1 MDVRLPN
8 GTVIKNVPEGT
19 SKEAVMQKA
28 IAAGL
33 AKPSDFGVTEAAKVP
48 ASEGIPLFDANN
60 NPIEADMPRGE
71 QKGKPEALGFLGP
84 AEVVLSAG
92 TGALSSLQGIATG
105 IVDAITSGKIGSEEG
120 VKLIEQSMQD
130 YARVGTY
137 QPRTQVG
144 QDIAK
149 KAGETLGALPPVVAG
164 FTPTQTLGA
173 MQSAGRSAQAL
184 GAERLMTKA
193 PATVKDAELAQQFA
207 EENALPL
214 TTSDVIPTTSAIG
227 KNIKV
232 LSEQTPIVGTSAL
245 RARQQNAR
253 VGLLDKLR
261 EETPEITDAALS
273 KALIESNDK
282 YSQAVAKRY
291 EDISQN
297 MGDTKLPIKKTIQA
311 IDNELFELSREG
323 VVKDNKT
330 IETLFTLRDDLLS
343 GPQDFQTLRNNRT
356 YIREQ
361 LKADSDK
368 PSTQANRVIDRV
380 YGAMTEDIRD
390 AVQGKLGDDA
400 RFKLDQVDKIYAV
413 EAKTQKKTKLR
424 NALANGDVKPE
435 EATKVLFSNSPTD
448 VRELYKTLDDKGRA
462 NARAAIIN
470 KLLDT
475 AGESPEK
482 FLSAAKKYKTQ
493 YNAFFKDAEKYKLD
507 GLIAYLNASRRAATA
522 NLDTATG
529 QRTIP
534 FLLAGG
540 VASDLTTSG
549 GAATA
554 AIGTLSALS
563 RLYESGPV
571 RRALMRMSKAKEG
584 TPNYDAALIGVDTAV
599 RSQIEQSE
607 KGKEKNK

>member
-1 MDVRLPN
+1 LY
-8 GTVIKNVPEGT
+8 GTIIKNVPEGT

-60 NPIEADMPRGE
+60 NPIDADMPRGE

-92 TGALSSLQGIATG
+92 TGALSSLQGVATG
-105 IVDAITSGKIGSEEG
+105 IVDAITSGKIGTEEG

-130 YARVGTY
+130 YARAGTY
-137 QPRTQVG
+137 QPRTQTG

-149 KAGETLGALPPVVAG
+149 KAGETLGSLPPVVAG

-261 EETPEITDAALS
+261 EETPEITDEALS
-273 KALIESNDK
+273 KSLMESNDK
-282 YSQAVAKRY
+282 YSQQIATQYQDLSKKM
-291 EDISQN
+291 EGKQIPISR
-297 MGDTKLPIKKTIQA
+297 TIQA

-323 VVKDNKT
+323 VVKDNPT
-330 IETLFTLRDDLLS
+330 IETLFKLRDDLTS
-343 GPQDFQTLRNNRT
+343 GAQDFQTLRNNRT

-361 LKADSDK
+361 LKADPSK
-368 PSTQANRVIDRV
+368 PSTQADRVINRV
-380 YGAMTEDIRD
+380 YTAMTEDIQD
-390 AVQGKLGDDA
+390 SVQKTLGNKERA
-400 RFKLDQVDKIYAV
+400 SLAELDKVYAIQ
-413 EAKTQKKTKLR
+413 AKTQKKTKLR
-424 NALANGDVKPE
+424 NALVNGDVKPE
-435 EATKVLFSNSPTD
+435 EAAKVLFSNSPTD
-448 VRELYKTLDDKGRA
+448 VRELYKTLDDQGKA

-470 KLLDT
+470 KVLDIS
-475 AGESPEK
+475 GDSPEK
-482 FLSAAKKYKTQ
+482 FLSAVKKYKTQ
-493 YNAFFKDAEKYKLD
+493 YSTFFQGNEKYKID
-507 GLIAYLNASRRAATA
+507 GLIAYLNASKRAATA

-554 AIGTLSALS
+554 TIGTLSALS
-563 RLYESGPV
+563 RIYESGPV